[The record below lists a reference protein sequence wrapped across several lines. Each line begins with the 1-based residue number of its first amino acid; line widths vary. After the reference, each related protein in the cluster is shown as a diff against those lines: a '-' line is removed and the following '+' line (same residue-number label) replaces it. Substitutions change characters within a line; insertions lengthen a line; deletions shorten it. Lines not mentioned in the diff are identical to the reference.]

1 MHRAPKAHQARL
13 GARRSLGLRP
23 KADRTRGG
31 RVRRGPRP
39 SERPRSCLR
48 HLLSAPPSG
57 AIVLGEAV
65 TAIELSGYAIS
76 LAAFGAYN
84 YYRMKEMS

>member
-1 MHRAPKAHQARL
+1 M
-13 GARRSLGLRP
+13 
-23 KADRTRGG
+23 
-31 RVRRGPRP
+31 
-39 SERPRSCLR
+39 
-48 HLLSAPPSG
+48 
-57 AIVLGEAV
+57 LGEAV